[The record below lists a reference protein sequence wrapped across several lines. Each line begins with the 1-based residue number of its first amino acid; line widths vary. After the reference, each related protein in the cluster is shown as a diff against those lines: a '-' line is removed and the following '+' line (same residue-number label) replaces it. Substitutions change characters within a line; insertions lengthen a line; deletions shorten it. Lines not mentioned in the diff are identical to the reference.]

1 LRRSLCAVFDEPFG
15 VPASNEDTDNFEK
28 DPIYAEI
35 SEIKNTTASTTNDQ
49 VRNKFEDPIYAELSG
64 IKNTAA
70 STTNDPLR
78 KTARN
83 AITKPDPRSLPKA
96 AKETPIV
103 IKSKSE
109 AEKRRDRVT
118 KCRRKKKE
126 KKALDLLRKEALVA
140 DNIRAEGNIARL
152 EQELAQMNQIIA
164 AHQDAQPDFAAILS
178 SFFQ

>member
-1 LRRSLCAVFDEPFG
+1 MYPHVVIEPNHRRSLCAVFDESFG
-15 VPASNEDTDNFEK
+15 VSTSNEDTDNFEK

-35 SEIKNTTASTTNDQ
+35 SDIKN
-49 VRNKFEDPIYAELSG
+49 
-64 IKNTAA
+64 
-70 STTNDPLR
+70 TTNDPLR

-83 AITKPDPRSLPKA
+83 AITKPTPRSLPKTV
-96 AKETPIV
+96 KKTQIV
-103 IKSKSE
+103 IESNSEKTE

-126 KKALDLLRKEALVA
+126 KNAEDLLRKEALVA

-152 EQELAQMNQIIA
+152 EQELAQMSQIIA
-164 AHQDAQPDFAAILS
+164 AHQGAQPDVAALLS